1 MKKIRSMMKNNQ
13 SRAMTRRE
21 RGCNT
26 SKLAK
31 PLENWI
37 WKPRCHRPASCTC
50 RREEEEIADGG
61 DIDKMMRMLST

>member
-1 MKKIRSMMKNNQ
+1 MKKITSMMKNNQ
-13 SRAMTRRE
+13 SRAMTLRE

-50 RREEEEIADGG
+50 PQEEEEVGLDG
-61 DIDKMMRMLST
+61 DIDKNSEHGE

>member
-1 MKKIRSMMKNNQ
+1 
-13 SRAMTRRE
+13 MTPRE

-37 WKPRCHRPASCTC
+37 WKPRCHRPASCKC
-50 RREEEEIADGG
+50 EEEEIAAGG
-61 DIDKMMRMLST
+61 DIDKNSIKQGEHGE

>member
-1 MKKIRSMMKNNQ
+1 
-13 SRAMTRRE
+13 MTPRE

-50 RREEEEIADGG
+50 PRDEEEVGLDG
-61 DIDKMMRMLST
+61 DIDKNSEHGE